1 MRGLILALVSL
12 IFLSACSSGGSNTTS
27 GSGITNFTSGTTG
40 LRLSATL
47 ATESFSSD
55 TVASDCSIPED
66 GTIDQRLSSDLGT
79 ITITVNDTS
88 TVTTSNDKGIDFTS
102 YTVSYRPVTAGA
114 PALSSRSHGQSLPV
128 FLGTAKTATASASVI
143 VVELDTTKPEFAV
156 KNTTGA
162 IFTYNLTVT
171 YSGRRTDTGEAVR
184 VSATV
189 PIELGDFCETTS

>member
-55 TVASDCSIPED
+55 TVASDCSGD
-66 GTIDQRLSSDLGT
+66 GTVDQMISSDLGT

-128 FLGTAKTATASASVI
+128 FLGTAKTATATASVI
-143 VVELDTTKPEFAV
+143 LVELDTTKPEFAV

-189 PIELGDFCETTS
+189 PIELGNFCEATS